1 MGEEMKE
8 QLQFGKQLKKLMTQK
23 GWTQQQLA
31 TLLGVSQ
38 PAISQY
44 LKGRIPQSDVLLRLS
59 LISGKS
65 MEYLLTGKTSGRE
78 VPRVAEGKEGYG
90 DEGRLLELWRQLP
103 EPVRS
108 ALLQF
113 LQKVVEGMH

>member
-1 MGEEMKE
+1 MKE

-65 MEYLLTGKTSGRE
+65 MEYLLTGKTAGKE
-78 VPRVAEGKEGYG
+78 APRVAESKGVYG

-103 EPVRS
+103 EPVRP

-113 LQKVVEGMH
+113 LQKLVETTVQ